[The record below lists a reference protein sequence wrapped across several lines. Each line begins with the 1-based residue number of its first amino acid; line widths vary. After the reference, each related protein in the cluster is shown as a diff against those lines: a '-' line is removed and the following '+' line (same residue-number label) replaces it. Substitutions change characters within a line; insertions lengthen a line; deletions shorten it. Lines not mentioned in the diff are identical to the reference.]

1 MDFATIVRC
10 HNPMKSRRV
19 TMTVRIESI
28 SFQHYKALEKFKLD
42 LDRVN
47 LLTGANN
54 AGKSTVVGALRAL
67 AIALRTARSKSPER
81 LVIGGIRQL
90 GYRISQRALPISLE
104 NVATNYAEG
113 DSCVTFVLSDG
124 NRLILQFDQEEGC
137 VLLPDSPGA
146 AVTTPSAFRARFP
159 LDLTVV
165 PVLGAVE
172 HRELLLE
179 EDTVNA
185 ALATP
190 RASRHFRNYW
200 YRRRKEFEPFA
211 DLVASTWPGM
221 VLKAPEFNPMSKELT
236 MFVSEDRIDR
246 ELNWVGFGFQ
256 IWCQLLTH
264 LVRAAPESL
273 VVVDEPEIYLH
284 PDIQRKLLHVLKGLN
299 VNILLATHSAE
310 ILSEAD
316 PGDVVIIDKRRR
328 HAERLKDIKGVQRA
342 VAILGSQQNLVLASL
357 VRNRRVLFTQN
368 QRDFLLLRHLARRL
382 GLGELATG
390 SGIACISSGGLEN
403 WQRVRDMSTG
413 AGVAA
418 GGELA
423 MAAVWDRE
431 GRHPEEVRTILSV
444 LGDLLQV
451 SHVHERWDLEAYLLV
466 PAAWDRAMQQALRAM
481 GKNPA
486 PLPAMADLLMEVTD
500 DMRAM
505 IEEQCAAHTT
515 RWILARLG
523 DGQNDDFAHE
533 AGHDAGF
540 DSKWKSL
547 QGRLALLPGSQAVRR
562 LRDRIEQLTGIAL
575 TESQIVDAIQ
585 PEEVPPDLRSLLSS
599 LDRFRLSQA

>member
-1 MDFATIVRC
+1 
-10 HNPMKSRRV
+10 
-19 TMTVRIESI
+19 MTVRIESI
-28 SFQHYKALEKFKLD
+28 AFQHYKALEKFKLE

-54 AGKSTVVGALRAL
+54 AGKSTVIGALRAL

-81 LVIGGIRQL
+81 ILIGGTRQP

-113 DSCVTFVLSDG
+113 DSSVTFVLSGG
-124 NRLILQFDQEEGC
+124 NRLILHFDPEEGC
-137 VLLPDSPGA
+137 VLLPDSPGT

-236 MFVSEDRIDR
+236 MFVCEDRIDR
-246 ELNWVGFGFQ
+246 ELHWVGFGFQ

-264 LVRAAPESL
+264 LVRAAPGSL
-273 VVVDEPEIYLH
+273 VVIDEPEIYLH
-284 PDIQRKLLHVLKGLN
+284 PDIQRKLLHVLKGRN
-299 VNILLATHSAE
+299 VDILLATHSAE
-310 ILSEAD
+310 ILSEAE
-316 PGDVVIIDKRRR
+316 PGDVIIIDKRRR
-328 HAERLKDIKGVQRA
+328 QAERLKDIKGVQRA
-342 VAILGSQQNLVLASL
+342 VTVLGSQQNLVLASL
-357 VRNRRVLFTQN
+357 ARNRRVLFTQH
-368 QRDFLLLRHLARRL
+368 QQDFLLLRRLARRL

-390 SGIACISSGGLEN
+390 SGIACISSGGLDN

-431 GRHPEEVRTILSV
+431 GRHPDEVRTILSEV
-444 LGDLLQV
+444 GALLQLA
-451 SHVHERWDLEAYLLV
+451 HVHERWDLQAYLLV
-466 PAAWDRAMQQALRAM
+466 PAAWDRAMQQALHAQ

-486 PLPAMADLLMEVTD
+486 SLPAVADVLMEVTD
-500 DMRAM
+500 DMRDI
-505 IEEQCAAHTT
+505 IEEQCAAQTT

-523 DGQNDDFAHE
+523 DGENANLAPE
-533 AGHDAGF
+533 PGHDSGF
-540 DSKWKSL
+540 DNKWKSL
-547 QGRLALLPGSQAVRR
+547 PGRLTLLPGSQAVQRV
-562 LRDRIEQLTGIAL
+562 RDRIEQFAGIAL
-575 TESQIVDAIQ
+575 SESQIVEAMK
-585 PEEVPPDLRSLLSS
+585 PEEIAPDLRSLLYS
-599 LDRFRLSQA
+599 LDGFRLTHA